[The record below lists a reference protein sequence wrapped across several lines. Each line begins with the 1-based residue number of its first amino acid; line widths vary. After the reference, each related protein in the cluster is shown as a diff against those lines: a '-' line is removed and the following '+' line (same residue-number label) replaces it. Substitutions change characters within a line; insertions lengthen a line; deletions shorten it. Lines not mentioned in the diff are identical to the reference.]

1 MTQPDADPTVNQ
13 SASDSAPSSESK
25 ADPSP
30 ESAPA
35 IADAQSSSAPDDTAQ
50 NPEPIEDNRP
60 KYTGP
65 QPILSTNEPV
75 LSPALNRYECK
86 SCGYI
91 YEPQLGDSRSQIS
104 KNTAFVDVPITWRC
118 AVCGC
123 KKSLFV
129 NIGPGGQ
136 PSGFEE
142 NLGYGMGVN
151 TLSPAAKNLLIFGSL
166 GAALALML
174 SLYGLR

>member
-1 MTQPDADPTVNQ
+1 MTQPGNEPPANSQ
-13 SASDSAPSSESK
+13 
-25 ADPSP
+25 PSP
-30 ESAPA
+30 
-35 IADAQSSSAPDDTAQ
+35 DDVETTVQ
-50 NPEPIEDNRP
+50 GDQPEDEGAKI
-60 KYTGP
+60 YTGP

-86 SCGYI
+86 ACGYI
-91 YEPQLGDSRSQIS
+91 YEPQIGDSRAQIA
-104 KNTAFVDVPITWRC
+104 KDTAFVDLPDTWRC
-118 AVCGC
+118 PVCGA
-123 KKSLFV
+123 KKPVFV

-142 NLGYGMGVN
+142 NLGYGLGVN
-151 TLSPAAKNLLIFGSL
+151 TLSPGVKNLLIFGSL

>member
-1 MTQPDADPTVNQ
+1 MTQPDADPSVNQ
-13 SASDSAPSSESK
+13 PTPDSGAAPDPGNSSAESVGAVQATAASD
-25 ADPSP
+25 
-30 ESAPA
+30 
-35 IADAQSSSAPDDTAQ
+35 DAAQ
-50 NPEPIEDNRP
+50 DVAAQEEGDQP
-60 KYTGP
+60 KYIGP
-65 QPILSTNEPV
+65 KPILSTNEPV

-91 YEPQLGDSRSQIS
+91 YEPQLGDSRSQIA
-104 KNTAFVDVPITWRC
+104 KDTAFVDVPDTWRC
-118 AVCGC
+118 AVCGG

-166 GAALALML
+166 GAALAMML

>member
-1 MTQPDADPTVNQ
+1 MTQSGNEPPVSPQ
-13 SASDSAPSSESK
+13 PSSEEG
-25 ADPSP
+25 SP
-30 ESAPA
+30 QDTQPA
-35 IADAQSSSAPDDTAQ
+35 GD
-50 NPEPIEDNRP
+50 ERP
-60 KYTGP
+60 VYTGP

-91 YEPQLGDSRSQIS
+91 YEPQLGDSKSQIA
-104 KNTAFVDVPITWRC
+104 KDTAFVDVPDTWRC
-118 AVCGC
+118 PVCGA
-123 KKSLFV
+123 KKPLFV

-142 NLGYGMGVN
+142 NLGYGLGVN
-151 TLSPAAKNLLIFGSL
+151 TLSPAIKNLLIFGTL
-166 GAALALML
+166 AAALAMML

>member
-1 MTQPDADPTVNQ
+1 MTQPDADPPVNSQ
-13 SASDSAPSSESK
+13 SPSDDTSTNGA
-25 ADPSP
+25 AG
-30 ESAPA
+30 A
-35 IADAQSSSAPDDTAQ
+35 APDLKAGLEEALLDLPQ
-50 NPEPIEDNRP
+50 SGESQPDNAKP

-86 SCGYI
+86 ACGYI
-91 YEPQLGDSRSQIS
+91 YEPQLGDSQGKIP
-104 KNTAFVDVPITWRC
+104 KDTAFVNISADWRC
-118 AVCGC
+118 AVCGT
-123 KKSLFV
+123 KKSSFV

-136 PSGFEE
+136 PSGFDE

-166 GAALALML
+166 AAALALML
-174 SLYGLR
+174 SLYGLQ